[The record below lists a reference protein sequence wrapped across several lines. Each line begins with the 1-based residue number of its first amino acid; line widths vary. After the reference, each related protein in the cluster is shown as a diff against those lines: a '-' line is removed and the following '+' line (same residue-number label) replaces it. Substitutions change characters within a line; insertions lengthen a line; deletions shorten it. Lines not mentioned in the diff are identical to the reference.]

1 MEGELLCLF
10 KTPSELKMISKNKS
24 HEKFCIYC
32 PISTIYTI
40 VHIQNPIRY
49 KKALFYHQSITLL
62 KDVFISMEVK
72 SLKIYQISSFRA

>member
-49 KKALFYHQSITLL
+49 KKALFYH
-62 KDVFISMEVK
+62 
-72 SLKIYQISSFRA
+72 